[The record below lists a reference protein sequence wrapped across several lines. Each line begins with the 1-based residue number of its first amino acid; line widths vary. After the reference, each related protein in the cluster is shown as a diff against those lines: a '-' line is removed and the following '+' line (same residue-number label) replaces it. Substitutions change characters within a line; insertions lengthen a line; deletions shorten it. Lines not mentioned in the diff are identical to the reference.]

1 MARSSRIASLFAD
14 LTSATLRSTSNASA
28 SSVLSQLNAGA
39 EAEVLAA
46 AEERLKLS
54 FPPPLREFYSLADGQ
69 KPGTGLL
76 LVPKNR
82 SLKFLS
88 LSEARNLWLYWKESA
103 DRPHQQRYWKE
114 AGYDPSWIP
123 IGFDQ
128 KLQISLCVSSRV
140 GRMVRFTTP
149 EAAASLTAVAT
160 DHLAENL
167 EDYLADLTDYYHKR
181 SAPFGAGGKS
191 SSTEPESLR
200 RAADLSRL

>member
-1 MARSSRIASLFAD
+1 LSSSSRISSLFAD
-14 LTSATLRSTSNASA
+14 LTAAKLRSTGGASA

-39 EAEVLAA
+39 EAEVVAA

-76 LVPKNR
+76 VVPKNR

-88 LSEARNLWLYWKESA
+88 VSEARNLLLYWRESA

-114 AGYDPSWIP
+114 AGYDPGWIP

-128 KLQISLCVSSRV
+128 KLQISLCISSRV
-140 GRMVRFTTP
+140 GRLVRFTTP

-160 DHLAENL
+160 DHLSESL
-167 EDYLADLTDYYHKR
+167 EDYLEDLADYYHKR
-181 SAPFGAGGKS
+181 RAPFGAGGKS
-191 SSTEPESLR
+191 PTDPESRR
-200 RAADLSRL
+200 RAADLCRL